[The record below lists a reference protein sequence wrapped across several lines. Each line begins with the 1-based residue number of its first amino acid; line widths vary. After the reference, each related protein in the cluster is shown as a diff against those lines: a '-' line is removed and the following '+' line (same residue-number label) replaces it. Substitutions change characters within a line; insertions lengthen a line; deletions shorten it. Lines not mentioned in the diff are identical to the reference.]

1 MASPSFS
8 AEVSS
13 CSWTSFTSSSCIR
26 PEGRA
31 TNVHRWLF
39 IRSGKVAVAAAVVRR
54 APIIRERSYAHLG
67 RKRTYAHRPPLRAD
81 LPRGH
86 GHSRTDR
93 CDGIFREGA
102 MTSLIKGR
110 LQGARR
116 VVVGPPLC
124 GEMKRPEKNQKGGPL
139 LPICL
144 QSVSSFVAV
153 PRPFT
158 FWSSLSSL
166 VLLIKSDKSQD
177 YNLIF

>member
-1 MASPSFS
+1 
-8 AEVSS
+8 
-13 CSWTSFTSSSCIR
+13 
-26 PEGRA
+26 
-31 TNVHRWLF
+31 
-39 IRSGKVAVAAAVVRR
+39 
-54 APIIRERSYAHLG
+54 
-67 RKRTYAHRPPLRAD
+67 
-81 LPRGH
+81 
-86 GHSRTDR
+86 
-93 CDGIFREGA
+93 